1 MRCVGLAAIAWV
13 GCARHPAVGAPAEE
27 ASSVVV
33 LHTND
38 AHAHLAPSAASW
50 LAYQMV
56 GGARATSAEIEAVRQ
71 AEDATLLLDGGDLVS
86 GTPLDEYSVRGV
98 SGGAM
103 LDWLA
108 AARYDAWTIGNHE
121 FDRGVSHAAALVAAS
136 PVPVL
141 GANLEGPGGPA
152 FDGLRDGLVLERGGV
167 RIGIVGV
174 TTPELARLS
183 GSALGEITVTDP
195 ATQARDALAA
205 LGDVDLRVA
214 LSHLGVDAD
223 RALAEAVPDFDLIV
237 GGHTHTRLDAPI
249 QVGPTWIVQAGSYLQ
264 GLGVARLRPE
274 AGRWALSWSFVTPGE
289 RPSPGAPSADVAALA
304 DAWEARLAADW
315 GGVVG
320 TATHPLDRA
329 GAGESALGRW
339 VTEAMRRAAGADVA
353 VTNRTGLRADLAA
366 GPITRE
372 ALYAIA
378 PFGNALV
385 TVEVP
390 GSVLLDLALRN
401 ATAQIDPARGRLVE
415 QSGLTYTFEVAM
427 GSPQL
432 VTALVGGQPIEPTRM
447 YTVATT
453 DFLIGRWSRTFAGPA
468 PTPTPLGMRDLD
480 ALEAAAAAGPVSP
493 PAQASVRLP

>member
-1 MRCVGLAAIAWV
+1 MTRAGIVGLALV
-13 GCARHPAVGAPAEE
+13 GCARHAAEGVH
-27 ASSVVV
+27 AGDDPGLVVM
-33 LHTND
+33 HTND
-38 AHAHLAPSAASW
+38 AHAHLPPSAASW

-71 AEDATLLLDGGDLVS
+71 AGEPSVLLDAGDLVS
-86 GTPLDEYSVRGV
+86 GTPLDEYSARGV

-121 FDRGVSHAAALVAAS
+121 FDRGVPHASALVAAS

-141 GANLEGPGGPA
+141 GANLEGPNGPA
-152 FDGLRDGLVLERGGV
+152 FEGLRDGIVLERGDL
-167 RIGIVGV
+167 RIGVVGI

-183 GSALGEITVTDP
+183 GSALGDITVSDP
-195 ATQARDALAA
+195 ATQARDALVA
-205 LGDVDLRVA
+205 LGEVDLRVA
-214 LSHLGVDAD
+214 LTHLGVDAD
-223 RALAEAVPDFDLIV
+223 RSLAEAVPELDLIV

-249 QVGPTWIVQAGSYLQ
+249 QVGQTWIVQAGSYLQ
-264 GLGVARLRPE
+264 GLGVARLKPE
-274 AGRWALSWSFVTPGE
+274 EGNWTLHWTFVTPGE
-289 RPSPGAPSADVAALA
+289 RPAPGPPAAEVAALA
-304 DAWEARLAADW
+304 DRWETQLATDW

-385 TVEVP
+385 TVDVP

-401 ATAQIDPARGRLVE
+401 ATAQLDPTRGRLVE

-432 VTALVGGQPIEPTRM
+432 VTALVGGQPIDPTRT
-447 YTVATT
+447 YTMATT
-453 DFLIGRWSRTFAGPA
+453 DFLIGRWPRTFAGP
-468 PTPTPLGMRDLD
+468 TPTAKPLGLRDLD

-493 PAQASVRLP
+493 PPQASVRLP